1 MEIPLRIGALYP
13 LHSAEDDYPRLG
25 KALNPAVDIRIVH
38 TASPNLHRIDHSLV
52 TGSKEYLLA
61 GARELRQHAVA
72 SCMWACTSGSFAF
85 GLEGARQQVRD
96 IATEL
101 DIPASSTSLAFLS
114 ALRALGLKRVAV
126 AATYPDELSNA
137 FRGFLHQDGVEVVHL
152 GCLDLWTGDDA
163 ALLQRHEV
171 LEFAHTNDHPRAEA
185 VLLPDTA
192 LHTTAFL
199 DELETHVG
207 KIVLTA
213 NQVTVWEGLRLAGA
227 LKPQKNL
234 GHLMTIAP

>member
-137 FRGFLHQDGVEVVHL
+137 FREFLHQDGVEVLHL

-163 ALLQRHEV
+163 ALLQRYEV
-171 LEFAHTNDHPRAEA
+171 LEFARTNDHPRAEA

-207 KIVLTA
+207 KVVLTA